1 MGKNLSP
8 IQDKAEAQR
17 RGRNGGKKSGEA
29 RRQKKVLRER
39 LELLLEARH
48 GDMDTMDTADALALA
63 LIEKGLAGDVRAF
76 EVIRDTIGEKPTDK
90 VAAANSA
97 ELVVRWE
104 GEVSSRVAQALEGL
118 EAPGRS
124 ESVSGSFPAGQ

>member
-1 MGKNLSP
+1 MAKNDLKPVRSK
-8 IQDKAEAQR
+8 DEAKR
-17 RGRNGGKKSGEA
+17 RGAAGGKKSGEA

-39 LELLLEARH
+39 LAALLETKH
-48 GDMDTMDTADALALA
+48 GDMDTADALALA

-90 VAAANSA
+90 VETASA
-97 ELVVRWE
+97 GELVLHWE

-118 EAPGRS
+118 EAPRQ
-124 ESVSGSFPAGQ
+124 E